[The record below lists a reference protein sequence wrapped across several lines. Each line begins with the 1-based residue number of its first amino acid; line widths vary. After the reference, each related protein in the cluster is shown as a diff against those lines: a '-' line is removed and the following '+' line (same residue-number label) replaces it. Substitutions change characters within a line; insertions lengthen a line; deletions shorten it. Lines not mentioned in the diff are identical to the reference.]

1 MDDFRTSFI
10 SDFIA
15 CIDCSVLTYQDTNEQ
30 PGDLEDPWC
39 GKRTKD
45 DQLGTVFA
53 IPNMTAVDKGVD
65 VLAIDD
71 GQIENVEMRWPDQPG
86 KGCGNGVIIRHK
98 GGWVSRYCGLRQ
110 ASTILNKGDYVKKGQ
125 RIGLAGLTGGRLPWP
140 GLFFT
145 LDRYD
150 RPYDLW
156 TGNAVTAGCRK
167 HAPLI
172 AGLTYQPLS
181 LVQSGITSPAAP
193 LPHKLMKG
201 IPMPPSLK
209 PTDPIVIWAQVEG
222 LAQGDQVVATAR
234 DGASRERLAA
244 QGATPIE
251 LDVADVRSVAGLA
264 WRLDGYQFER
274 VYYVAGVFGPRTQ
287 GLQPP
292 SELDFDAVMHT
303 NVLGPMR
310 VVPQLLDV
318 LAPGARIGLLSSRM
332 GSITLRANAAGWL
345 YRASKAA
352 LNSVMRDIA
361 LVLDGRA
368 LCVSLHPGWVRTDM
382 GGEQGDIDVATSA
395 AGLRQVL
402 GQLSPAHNGRFF
414 NYDGE
419 SLAW

>member
-1 MDDFRTSFI
+1 MS
-10 SDFIA
+10 S
-15 CIDCSVLTYQDTNEQ
+15 SVLIIGASRGIGQELVRQ
-30 PGDLEDPWC
+30 H
-39 GKRTKD
+39 
-45 DQLGTVFA
+45 
-53 IPNMTAVDKGVD
+53 
-65 VLAIDD
+65 LA
-71 GQIENVEMRWPDQPG
+71 
-86 KGCGNGVIIRHK
+86 
-98 GGWVSRYCGLRQ
+98 
-110 ASTILNKGDYVKKGQ
+110 A
-125 RIGLAGLTGGRLPWP
+125 
-140 GLFFT
+140 
-145 LDRYD
+145 
-150 RPYDLW
+150 
-156 TGNAVTAGCRK
+156 
-167 HAPLI
+167 
-172 AGLTYQPLS
+172 
-181 LVQSGITSPAAP
+181 
-193 LPHKLMKG
+193 
-201 IPMPPSLK
+201 
-209 PTDPIVIWAQVEG
+209 
-222 LAQGDQVVATAR
+222 GDQVVATAR

-264 WRLDGYQFER
+264 WRLDGYQFDR

-292 SELDFDAVMHT
+292 SEQDFDAVMHT